1 MRKRAHLKTYTILI
15 FTLISLGFL
24 GCEKSNDT
32 SFNSNFNTTTER
44 VWIGPEYWSNPLQ
57 DWQIKDGELQ
67 CLVSNKNRNVHLLT
81 KKLDSTKGTLNMSVE
96 FSLHQI
102 IDTDSTENWVGFSIG
117 SKGKFNDYRDNA
129 VFGKGLDIG
138 ITTNGHLF
146 IGDIDNNKVPNTIIQ
161 KTIQNNAILDLVVTP
176 NIDGYQI
183 DFSLQQKNSTE
194 VLQKIERKLDNSYSL
209 KGDVVLVSHF
219 NTEKNDPKQLEKSVS
234 FKNWQVSGSKIST
247 HNEFVFGP
255 ILFSQY
261 TLSKNILK
269 LTAQMAP
276 VILNDEKV
284 YLEIQEGSSWKK
296 IENSV
301 IDKDSRTATFKI
313 PNWQGDSDVPY
324 RLSYNIDKGI
334 ASKETHFWGGTIRKD
349 PKNKEEF
356 VVAGFT
362 GNDHLGFPNTDI
374 TSQVEYQNPDML
386 FFSGDQ
392 IYEPNGGYGAQR
404 SPHDKATLD
413 YLRKWYMYGWAF
425 RDLMKNRP
433 TVSITDD
440 HDVYHGNIWGSN
452 GKPTPKE
459 FGQGAKAQDAGGY
472 KMPPEWVNMVE
483 RTQTSHLPDAFDP
496 TPINQGI
503 GTYYTDM
510 DYGGI
515 SFAILEDRKFKSAPK
530 ELLPKAD
537 IWNGWAQNKKF
548 DMKKDGDV
556 KGANLLGKR
565 QLDFLE
571 YWVSDWSEQTHIK
584 MLLSQTIFANVA
596 TLPKEAMSGAIIP
609 TLRIMK
615 EGDYAENDR
624 PVADLDS
631 NGWPQSGRNTAVE
644 LLRKG
649 FAVHLAGDQHLGS
662 TIQYGINDW
671 GDSGFAMCVPSI
683 SNHWPRRW
691 YPLVEGINRDP
702 DKPKYTGGFED
713 GFGNKMTV
721 HAVSNPTFTNKT
733 PSRLHDRATGYGIVR
748 LNKNTREITFECW
761 PRSAN
766 PKNGN
771 EDQYTGWPIS
781 IQQEDNYGRKA
792 AAFLPELN
800 ISGIDNPVV
809 QVIDETTKE
818 ILYTLRLKSVD
829 FIPKVFNAN
838 HSYTINIGPSSNNF
852 LKTLKNI
859 TSSNDKG
866 VLHINITK

>member
-1 MRKRAHLKTYTILI
+1 MQKTAHLRILI
-15 FTLISLGFL
+15 CTLISIMFL
-24 GCEKSNDT
+24 GCKKTNET
-32 SFNSNFNTTTER
+32 GFNSDFSTAKER
-44 VWIGPEYWSNPLQ
+44 IWIGQEYWSNPLQ

-96 FSLHQI
+96 FNLHQLI
-102 IDTDSTENWVGFSIG
+102 ETDSSENWIGFSIG
-117 SKGKFNDYRDNA
+117 SKGEFNDYRDSA

-138 ITTNGHLF
+138 ITTNGNLF
-146 IGDIDNNKVPNTIIQ
+146 IGDIDKTKAPNIDIQKIIQ
-161 KTIQNNAILDLVVTP
+161 NGAILDLVVSP
-176 NIDGYQI
+176 NTNGYQVE
-183 DFSLQQKNSTE
+183 FSLLKKNSKK
-194 VLQKIERKLDNSYSL
+194 VLQKVEQKLDDSQTL
-209 KGDVVLVSHF
+209 KGDVVLVSNY
-219 NTEKNDPKQLEKSVS
+219 NTEKNDPKKLEKSVS
-234 FKNWQVSGSKIST
+234 FKNWKVSGSKVST

-261 TLSKNILK
+261 TLSKNTLK

-284 YLEIQEGSSWKK
+284 YLEIQEGSSWKS
-296 IENSV
+296 IASSA
-301 IDKDSRTATFKI
+301 IDKDARTATFKI
-313 PNWQGDSDVPY
+313 QNWEGDSDVPY
-324 RLSYNIDKGI
+324 RVSYKIDKGNNP
-334 ASKETHFWGGTIRKD
+334 KEALFWNGTIRKD
-349 PKNKEEF
+349 PTDKEEF

-374 TSQVEYQNPDML
+374 TNQVELQNPDIL

-440 HDVYHGNIWGSN
+440 HDVYHGNIWGSG
-452 GKPTPKE
+452 GKPTPEE

-496 TPINQGI
+496 TPISQGI
-503 GTYYTDM
+503 GTYYTSM

-530 ELLPKAD
+530 GLLPKAD
-537 IWNGWAQNKKF
+537 IWNGWAQIKVF

-556 KGANLLGKR
+556 KGAKLLGER
-565 QLDFLE
+565 QLEFLE
-571 YWVSDWSEQTHIK
+571 HWVSDWSEQTDMK

-609 TLRIMK
+609 TLRIMN
-615 EGDYAENDR
+615 EGDYAKDDR

-631 NGWPQSGRNTAVE
+631 NGWPQSGRNAAVK

-662 TIQYGINDW
+662 TIQYGVDEW
-671 GDSGFAMCVPSI
+671 DDSSFAMCVPSI

-691 YPLVEGINRDP
+691 YPLVEGINRDLN
-702 DKPKYTGGFED
+702 KPKYTGGFED

-733 PSRLHDRATGYGIVR
+733 PSKLYDRATGYGIVR
-748 LNKNTREITFECW
+748 LNKKTREIIMECW

-771 EDQYTGWPIS
+771 ADQYTGWPIT

-792 AAFLPELN
+792 SAFLPELN
-800 ISGIDNPVV
+800 ILGIDNPVV

-818 ILYTLRLKSVD
+818 ILYTLRTKSPN
-829 FIPKVFNAN
+829 FIPKVFDAT
-838 HSYTINIGPSSNNF
+838 HTYTLNIGLSTDNF
-852 LKTLKNI
+852 LKTLKKI
-859 TSSNDKG
+859 SPDKESNVIQIDLNK
-866 VLHINITK
+866 